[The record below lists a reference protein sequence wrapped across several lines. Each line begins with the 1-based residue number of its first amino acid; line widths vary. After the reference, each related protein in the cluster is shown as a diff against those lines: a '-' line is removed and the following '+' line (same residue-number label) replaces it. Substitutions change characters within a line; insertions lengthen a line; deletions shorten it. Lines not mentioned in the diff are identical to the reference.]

1 MIKFE
6 DKMPGELPE
15 GSYRKDDHPES
26 FAELE
31 IFGRF
36 LDDVQADNR
45 RIAELFE
52 VNNITED
59 WQAEVWEDE
68 LAIQPAEGASLADRA
83 AAIIARLTFNASGKQ
98 ADIENAA
105 APILGYTPEIITAPL
120 AFWLRQKGGF
130 TSVSGHKL
138 VDDSHKF
145 AIWIVLQS
153 AITGKPY
160 NVTPVIDAVRR
171 TLGADCRNI
180 GFWFDDNG
188 VFDFNDFPPWPD
200 GGDANIT
207 T

>member
-1 MIKFE
+1 MKFE
-6 DKMPGELPE
+6 DKMPGELPD
-15 GSYRKDDHPES
+15 GSYRDSDHPDS
-26 FAELE
+26 FEEMA
-31 IFGRF
+31 IWGRF
-36 LDDVQADNR
+36 LDFAQADNR
-45 RIAELFE
+45 RIAETLE

-59 WQAEVWEDE
+59 WQAEAWELE
-68 LAIQPAEGASLADRA
+68 LGIAPAEGASLSERA
-83 AAIIARLTFNASGKQ
+83 AAIIARLTFMSTGKK

-105 APILGYTPEIITAPL
+105 KGVLGYKPEILTSPP
-120 AFWLRQKGGF
+120 AFWLRFKGGF
-130 TSVSGHKL
+130 TSTSGHYL

-160 NVTPVIDAVRR
+160 NVTPCIEAVRR
-171 TLGADCRNI
+171 VLGADCRNI

-188 VFDFNDFPPWPD
+188 VFDYLNFPPWPD